1 MCGTAHTPDSHRYV
15 YVQFRDRSL
24 QLNSKWTQALKK
36 QKANIPEQGDLFGD
50 AFEEESSEELF
61 ASPKGAAEEVV
72 GTPNVPVDAVK
83 PSRGMDSQERLQR
96 FNEKLQFVGLRIG
109 RDRKEKLPQIR
120 NAAWQELFQLATTRE
135 QMEAVVNLF
144 PKWRDTKPGR
154 VFNVQNAEL
163 FTRECSEFSI
173 RVQSVTVPRP
183 L

>member
-1 MCGTAHTPDSHRYV
+1 MCSAAYAPDSHRYV
-15 YVQFRDRSL
+15 YVVYGHLSL
-24 QLNSKWTQALKK
+24 KLKPRRTQALRK
-36 QKANIPEQGDLFGD
+36 QNAHLPEQGDLFGD
-50 AFEEESSEELF
+50 AFGEDSSEDLF
-61 ASPKGAAEEVV
+61 SSPKGAAEE
-72 GTPNVPVDAVK
+72 THNVRADAVK
-83 PSRGMDSQERLQR
+83 PARGMDSQARLQR

-120 NAAWQELFQLATTRE
+120 TTAWEELFQLATTRE

-163 FTRECSEFSI
+163 FTRECSGFSHPRQAQIVMVI
-173 RVQSVTVPRP
+173 RS